1 MARIAGTVCGGRKV
15 NKQRRKRLG
24 KAFDLVTEAMDI
36 LEEVKSEE
44 VESYDNLPDY
54 IEMLEEASGYLD
66 DANSVIKQI

>member
-36 LEEVKSEE
+36 LEEVKPEE
-44 VESYDNLPDY
+44 EESYDNLPDY

>member
-36 LEEVKSEE
+36 LEEVKFEE
-44 VESYDNLPDY
+44 EESYDNLPDY